1 MGKEKIPTINQ
12 YICAE
17 HHKGAKGW
25 IESLGYDYYSATT
38 KEEVDNIIPTLAEE
52 SDRPIFVENFTDMEE
67 DAKLINRLFHDNR
80 MKFGGMK
87 LKMMEKAKSILSP
100 SQIQKAKKLLKK

>member
-1 MGKEKIPTINQ
+1 MNSAGIRGIKNNARIILLNNGGGSEFHFFMGKEKIPTINQ

-52 SDRPIFVENFTDMEE
+52 SDRPIFVEIFTDMEE
-67 DAKLINRLFHDNR
+67 DAKLINRLF
-80 MKFGGMK
+80 MTT
-87 LKMMEKAKSILSP
+87 E
-100 SQIQKAKKLLKK
+100 